1 MTERILVGCE
11 LQIPQACWRQVK
23 EFAGSRRL
31 KFTRQCPRAL
41 CGISLNHDF
50 TGVLQFR
57 GDPSQSIVPR
67 SDSETAFNVDTFT
80 RFQPS
85 KVKLLL
91 PNRRGL
97 RRFAKPRTV
106 EMEAVFLAVPEILPC
121 SVDGIRQHMRWI
133 VPIGFAASSDSL
145 SIMNRRFYH
154 VLS

>member
-57 GDPSQSIVPR
+57 GDPFQSIAPLL
-67 SDSETAFNVDTFT
+67 DSKTAFNDDAFT

-85 KVKLLL
+85 KEKLLL

-97 RRFAKPRTV
+97 RRIAKPRTV
-106 EMEAVFLAVPEILPC
+106 EMDAVFLAVPEIFPC
-121 SVDGIRQHMRWI
+121 AVDGIRQHTRWI
-133 VPIGFAASSDSL
+133 VPIGFAVSNASL
-145 SIMNRRFYH
+145 SIKNRRF
-154 VLS
+154 